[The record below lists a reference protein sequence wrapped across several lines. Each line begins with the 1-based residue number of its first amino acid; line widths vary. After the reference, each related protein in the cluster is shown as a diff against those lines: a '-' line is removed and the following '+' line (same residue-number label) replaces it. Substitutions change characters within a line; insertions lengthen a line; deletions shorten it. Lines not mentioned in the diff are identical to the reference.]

1 MLRFILVFL
10 FFLSNANADNREK
23 IIERLKKTSNIN
35 FKFEQNISGKIENGN
50 CIIKYPKK
58 IFCKYEKSNGKILVS
73 NGKSLVI
80 KTKTSFYRYPLKK
93 TPLNFILD
101 KNYLIKKIYN
111 FEESR
116 IDNKIINYKIF
127 ENENEINIFFNS
139 ENFNLLGW
147 KIKDMYQNHS
157 IIYISYTKIN
167 EEINDNIFNL
177 PTQN

>member
-1 MLRFILVFL
+1 MLKLILVFL

-50 CIIKYPKK
+50 CVIKYPKK
-58 IFCKYEKSNGKILVS
+58 IFCKYEKSNDKILVA
-73 NGKSLVI
+73 NGRSLVI

-101 KNYLIKKIYN
+101 KSYLIKKIYN
-111 FEESR
+111 LEESK
-116 IDNKIINYKIF
+116 IDNKIISYKIF
-127 ENENEINIFFNS
+127 ENENEINIFFNNK
-139 ENFNLLGW
+139 NFNLLGW
-147 KIKDMYQNHS
+147 KIKDIYQKDS
-157 IIYISYTKIN
+157 IIYISNTKIN
-167 EEINDNIFNL
+167 EEINDNIFSL

>member
-1 MLRFILVFL
+1 MLRLILVFL

-50 CIIKYPKK
+50 CVIKYPKK
-58 IFCKYEKSNGKILVS
+58 IFCKYEKSNDKILVS

-111 FEESR
+111 FEESK
-116 IDNKIINYKIF
+116 IDNKIISYKIF
-127 ENENEINIFFNS
+127 ENENEINIFFNN

-147 KIKDMYQNHS
+147 KIKDIYQNQS

-167 EEINDNIFNL
+167 DEINDNIFSL
-177 PTQN
+177 PIQN

>member
-1 MLRFILVFL
+1 MLRLILIFL

-50 CIIKYPKK
+50 CVIKYPKK
-58 IFCKYEKSNGKILVS
+58 IFCKYEKSNDKILVS

-101 KNYLIKKIYN
+101 KNYLIKKIDN
-111 FEESR
+111 FEESK

-127 ENENEINIFFNS
+127 ENENEINIFFNN

-147 KIKDMYQNHS
+147 KIKDIYQNQS

-167 EEINDNIFNL
+167 EEINDNIFSL
-177 PTQN
+177 PIQN

>member
-1 MLRFILVFL
+1 MLRLILVFL
-10 FFLSNANADNREK
+10 FLLSNANADNREK
-23 IIERLKKTSNIN
+23 IIERLKNTSSIN
-35 FKFEQNISGKIENGN
+35 FKFEQNINGKIENGN
-50 CIIKYPKK
+50 CVIKYPKK
-58 IFCKYEKSNGKILVS
+58 IFCKYEKSNDKILVS

-101 KNYLIKKIYN
+101 KNYLIKKIYD
-111 FEESR
+111 FEESK
-116 IDNKIINYKIF
+116 INNKIISYKIF
-127 ENENEINIFFNS
+127 ENENELNIFFNN

-147 KIKDMYQNHS
+147 KIKDMYQNQS

-177 PTQN
+177 PIQN